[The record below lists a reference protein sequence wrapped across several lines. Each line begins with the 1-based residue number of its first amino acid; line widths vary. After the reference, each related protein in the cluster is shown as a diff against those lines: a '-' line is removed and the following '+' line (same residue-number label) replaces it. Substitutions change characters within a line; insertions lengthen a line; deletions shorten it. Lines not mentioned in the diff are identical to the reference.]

1 MNVDDV
7 VKNSIEMMEKVEK
20 KTNEMKKSLD
30 ETLTITRKYREYIQT
45 FHPEIHNKAVEYIK
59 EIN

>member
-7 VKNSIEMMEKVEK
+7 VNDSVKMMETVEK

-30 ETLTITRKYREYIQT
+30 EVLTVTKKYREYIQT

-59 EIN
+59 ESN